1 MIETALEIRYSSL
14 KLDKLPIQFST
25 IKDMKIQKLI
35 KTFGITELK
44 INEEH
49 LKECNSRIIE
59 INNKKYLELKNREF
73 KLGLEINL
81 KKDGSF
87 DTVVN
92 NYYYKIYKNN
102 NIKRLIFN
110 TKLFKDIFTG
120 YSIELFGKLLTG
132 KISFENRIEIM
143 KLDLLEKEI
152 LEIENSKR
160 EKLLQQDISF
170 YSLALLNM
178 IDKTQKLESWINFKY
193 NLNDFEFIQGDRL
206 SLERIHIIKG
216 NEFNILEKIVTTS
229 PLEEREIKEDSLVSY
244 RKTCEI
250 TLEKIARK

>member
-132 KISFENRIEIM
+132 KISFENRI
-143 KLDLLEKEI
+143 
-152 LEIENSKR
+152 
-160 EKLLQQDISF
+160 
-170 YSLALLNM
+170 
-178 IDKTQKLESWINFKY
+178 
-193 NLNDFEFIQGDRL
+193 
-206 SLERIHIIKG
+206 
-216 NEFNILEKIVTTS
+216 
-229 PLEEREIKEDSLVSY
+229 
-244 RKTCEI
+244 
-250 TLEKIARK
+250 